1 MNVQYL
7 IFLLVILSVSS
18 RLGCCN
24 CLKLQSSWDFYQDHI
39 RWVCSIPYDPTQFS
53 LLENYKC
60 TLWTFPLQSLRPSN
74 SPVDEY
80 PVEFKPVF
88 YGRMRMMFF
97 SSSINVFKKELLK
110 FIRPGPNLTFD
121 IHDTKGL
128 KLLTRL
134 RLGLSHLGDHKFR
147 RNFQDSVC
155 PMCTCGQDIE
165 TTTHFFFHCPNHRCQ
180 RKSSFNPKRG
190 NISGQSYSTI

>member
-24 CLKLQSSWDFYQDHI
+24 FLKLQTSWDFYQDHI
-39 RWVCSIPYDPTQFS
+39 RWVCSISYDPTQFS

-180 RKSSFNPKRG
+180 QKSSFSPIRG
-190 NISGQSYSTI
+190 NISGQSDSTI